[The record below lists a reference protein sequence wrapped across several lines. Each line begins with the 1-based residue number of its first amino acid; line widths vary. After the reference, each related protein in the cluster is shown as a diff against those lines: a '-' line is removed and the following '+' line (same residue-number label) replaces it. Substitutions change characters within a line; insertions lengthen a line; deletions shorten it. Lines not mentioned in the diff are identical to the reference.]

1 MPARPAAA
9 FESLAKLEA
18 GAEERAIEAK
28 LEITRELGV
37 DVKETEEREIRK

>member
-18 GAEERAIEAK
+18 GAEGAIEAK